1 MNIEIGLLITIIGCF
16 LGILGYLT
24 NRDKKIIND
33 SEWKGSV
40 NAKLDI
46 IIGVKEDI
54 KEVKTKLEEHT
65 QQADKKIQDHEAR
78 IIKLE
83 TQKE

>member
-1 MNIEIGLLITIIGCF
+1 MNIELGILIAIIGCF
-16 LGILGYLT
+16 MGILGYLT

-33 SEWKGSV
+33 SEWKGRV

-54 KEVKTKLEEHT
+54 KEVKQKLEEHS
-65 QQADKKIQDHEAR
+65 QHAEEKIQDHEAR

-83 TQKE
+83 AKKE